1 MTHTATDL
9 TNERMTPRWVERIV
23 TGRETSTRRVFWT
36 TFVALALVSG
46 IWALSNPLM
55 ASVDEPAHVI
65 KAVATV
71 EGAENTRTGGSAD
84 GIGKVEI
91 PHLYYQLSRYPNC
104 FAFQPWVSVACQ
116 PSLAGD
122 IDAVATVPTSAI
134 NYNPLYYA
142 VVGWPALLPDGE
154 HTVYLM
160 RIVNALVASAL
171 VAAAAAIVSTFPA
184 RRWIG
189 LALLLVL
196 TPTLVNLL
204 GSVNP
209 QSFEVGGAIL
219 LWVSLLAL
227 LRHPDPRYQTSR
239 LAAVV
244 AATVPLA
251 NARSLGPLMVVVI
264 LALCILSAPWERTVD
279 LLRDRRSWVALGLS
293 VAACAASVLWTLTQ
307 DALPEGASHGTALID
322 TVKGTLGLTSAYV
335 QQIFVALGWLDVPAP
350 QWVVFS
356 FIACLGAVVIIA
368 WAAGRTRD
376 RLVTAAAAAVVFA
389 LPLASHITQAD
400 KIGFFWQGRYAF
412 PIAFGVVLLSGFA
425 LAHRE
430 RVIPS
435 WLTTNIVT
443 TVALAFASLQVVMF
457 YGMLRRYAN
466 GETGGWILRSQ
477 LPWLPLP
484 GIVVTA
490 LYAAAWVGLVVVV
503 LRSTTTPVEPVSG
516 AGSLT
521 EDEVASS

>member
-55 ASVDEPAHVI
+55 ASVDEPAHVV
-65 KAVATV
+65 KAAATAR
-71 EGAENTRTGGSAD
+71 GASDISPDGSAG
-84 GIGKVEI
+84 GIGEVEL
-91 PHLYYQLSRYPNC
+91 PQLYEQLSLYPNC
-104 FAFQPWVSVACQ
+104 FAFQPGVTVSCQ
-116 PSLAGD
+116 PSISGD
-122 IDAVATVPTSAI
+122 EDAITTVSTSAI
-134 NYNPLYYA
+134 NYNPLYYV

-171 VAAAAAIVSTFPA
+171 VAAAAAIVSTLPV
-184 RRWIG
+184 RRWVG

-196 TPTLVNLL
+196 TPTLVNLM

-227 LRHPDPRYQTSR
+227 LRFPDPRYQTGR
-239 LAAVV
+239 LVAVV
-244 AATVPLA
+244 AATIPLA
-251 NARSLGPLMVVVI
+251 NARSLGPMMVVII
-264 LALCILSAPWERTVD
+264 LGLCILSAPWRRTAD
-279 LLRDRRSWVALGLS
+279 LVRDRRSWWALGAS
-293 VAACAASVLWTLTQ
+293 IAACAASVLWTLTQ
-307 DALPEGASHGTALID
+307 DALPEGASQGNQLID
-322 TVKGTLGLTSAYV
+322 IVKGTLGYTSAYV
-335 QQIFVALGWLDVPAP
+335 QQMFVALGWLDVPAP
-350 QWVVFS
+350 LWVIFS
-356 FIACLGAVVIIA
+356 FVACLGAVAIVA

-376 RLVTAAAAAVVFA
+376 RLVIAAAAAIVFA
-389 LPLASHITQAD
+389 LPLASHILQAD

-412 PIAFGVVLLSGFA
+412 PIAFGVVLLAGFA
-425 LAHRE
+425 LGDRE

-435 WLTTNIVT
+435 WLTVNVVT
-443 TVALAFASLQVVMF
+443 TVALAFGVLQVVIF
-457 YGMLRRYAN
+457 YGMLRRYAT
-466 GETGGWILRSQ
+466 GENGGWILRSE

-484 GIVVTA
+484 GIVVA
-490 LYAAAWVGLVVVV
+490 GLYTAAWAGLVVVV
-503 LRSTTTPVEPVSG
+503 LRATTPRPSMLQE
-516 AGSLT
+516 
-521 EDEVASS
+521 ASEESQTTIV